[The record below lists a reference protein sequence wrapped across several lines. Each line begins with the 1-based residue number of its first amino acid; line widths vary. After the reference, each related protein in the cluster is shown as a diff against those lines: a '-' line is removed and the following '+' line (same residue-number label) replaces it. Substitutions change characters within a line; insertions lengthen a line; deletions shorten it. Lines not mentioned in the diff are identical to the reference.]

1 MLSRIEYV
9 WRNLVVDLPA
19 RSAGRL
25 WAFLAPFAG
34 RSGAYWEDLMQKY
47 PNDIRAA
54 PRRRRGAAAP
64 RRGRGHRHKHP
75 QPTICVAFAHLLP
88 PGLGWAVPKQPAKL
102 PTCIN
107 PCLDCLDLHYAKPK
121 RRTRKRGT
129 VQLARTRD
137 PPRANVSKR

>member
-1 MLSRIEYV
+1 MACTQNRCDRLDRRQGPGGKTCLLIHIEYV

-54 PRRRRGAAAP
+54 PRRRRAAAAP
-64 RRGRGHRHKHP
+64 RRARGH
-75 QPTICVAFAHLLP
+75 
-88 PGLGWAVPKQPAKL
+88 
-102 PTCIN
+102 
-107 PCLDCLDLHYAKPK
+107 
-121 RRTRKRGT
+121 
-129 VQLARTRD
+129 
-137 PPRANVSKR
+137 